1 MKQSLPSLISSNQSA
16 FLIGRDLADNVL
28 LAQEIVNGYSRK
40 NISPRFALKVNLK
53 KAFDS
58 LHWSFIFQVLRVL
71 GYPKEFIAWT
81 EAWSKGVYIRLTHL
95 CFADDL
101 LIFTKGN
108 LESILV
114 VGNVLDLFYKMS
126 GLHVN
131 FSISELYSGGVVSIE
146 LLSIVE
152 TTGLK
157 IGTLPVRY
165 IGIPLVTRSLKN
177 GNCDSLEEKITK
189 CIQSWASRCLS
200 YAGRLQL
207 IQFVLFSMQN
217 VWCRIFLL
225 PSKVVK
231 KVNKL
236 CSSFLWK
243 GHELS
248 AKGVKVGWDKVCY
261 PKVEGGL
268 GLKNLSVWNK
278 ACMMRCLY
286 LLLIKAW
293 SEP

>member
-58 LHWSFIFQVLRVL
+58 LHWSFIFQVLRVYMECLAILL
-71 GYPKEFIAWT
+71 G
-81 EAWSKGVYIRLTHL
+81 VRNLRLTHL

-114 VGNVLDLFYKMS
+114 V
-126 GLHVN
+126 
-131 FSISELYSGGVVSIE
+131 GVVSIE

-165 IGIPLVTRSLKN
+165 IGIPLVTRSLEN

-268 GLKNLSVWNK
+268 GLKNLSVWKK
-278 ACMMRCLY
+278 AYDGTL
-286 LLLIKAW
+286 
-293 SEP
+293 S